1 MHKRLII
8 SCFIAVVCLTLL
20 FPTKE
25 SKAESDS
32 PGLKLVASVEPQAY
46 LLNKLKSENSTVI
59 VVIRPGQNPTT
70 WDPSPRQMQEI
81 VSADIMFPIGVPFEH
96 IWLPRLRQHAPDL
109 VIADTLA
116 GIERFELEHR
126 EHNGENA
133 HQHGR
138 IDPHIWLDP
147 LRCISMA
154 ENMAATLQ
162 QQDPQRHQ
170 FYADR
175 LQLLRTE
182 LEQLHQEI
190 SDILEPLQ
198 QRTFMVFHPSWG
210 YFAAR
215 YNLKQ
220 IALEKDGK
228 EPSGAHL
235 ARMLEE
241 ARRKQIKVIFV
252 QEQFSTKAAQ
262 TIAAQTGAHI
272 ETLDPLA
279 ADLAESLRQTA
290 RTLARSLSP

>member
-8 SCFIAVVCLTLL
+8 LCFIATACFTLL
-20 FPTKE
+20 SPAKGM
-25 SKAESDS
+25 AESDN
-32 PGLKLVASVEPQAY
+32 PGLKLVASVAPQAY
-46 LLNKLKSENSTVI
+46 LLNKLKSENSTI
-59 VVIRPGQNPTT
+59 TVVIRPGQNPTT

-96 IWLPRLRQHAPDL
+96 IWLPRLRQRAPEL

-116 GIERFELEHR
+116 GIERFEIEHH
-126 EHNGENA
+126 EHNSRHA

-147 LRCISMA
+147 LRCIGMA

-170 FYADR
+170 FYAER
-175 LQLLRTE
+175 LTQLRTE
-182 LEQLHQEI
+182 LEQLHLEI

-210 YFAAR
+210 YFAQR

-262 TIAAQTGAHI
+262 AIAAQTGARI

-279 ADLAESLRQTA
+279 ADLAESLRHTA